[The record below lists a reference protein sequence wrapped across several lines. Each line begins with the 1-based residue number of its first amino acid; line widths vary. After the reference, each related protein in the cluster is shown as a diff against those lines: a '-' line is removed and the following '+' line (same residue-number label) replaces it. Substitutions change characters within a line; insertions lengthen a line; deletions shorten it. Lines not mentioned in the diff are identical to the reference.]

1 MKIFHISDLHIGKQL
16 HYYNLR
22 EEQEDMLEKI
32 ILAAEAHEPDV
43 MVIAGDIYDKS
54 APSAEAYEIFNQFL
68 NRLTRL
74 PKPMPVLLIAGN
86 HDNASRLSYASA
98 FLEKSRIYIS
108 AKAPG
113 QEEYLKKI
121 TVQDAYGDVNF
132 YLLPFIRPRDV
143 RHLFEEGVVTSYD
156 TAVAAVLN
164 RETIDDTKRNVLVA
178 HQFFVAGTAEP
189 ERCDSEQNYIAV
201 GGIDSVDICHVQN
214 FDYVALGHIHG
225 AQKMGAEH
233 IRYSGTPLKY
243 SVSEARHQ
251 KGITMVTL
259 QEKGVPLQ
267 IEQLPLTPLH
277 DVRKL
282 EGTLEELLH
291 LDHAPLE
298 DYVSITLKDEDG
310 LYRPK
315 DQLEERY
322 RRILEVRL
330 DNTRI
335 RHKLAHTMSSE
346 EHLTPF
352 EAFQAFYQEMNGQ
365 PMSEEEARVIADV
378 IETAKEMV

>member
-98 FLEKSRIYIS
+98 FLENSQIYIS

-113 QEEYLKKI
+113 LGEHLKKI
-121 TVQDAYGDVNF
+121 TLQDAYGDVDF

-143 RHLFEEGVVTSYD
+143 RQLFEEGVVTSYD
-156 TAVAAVLN
+156 TAVAAVLE
-164 RETIDDTKRNVLVA
+164 REAIDDTKRNVLVA
-178 HQFFVAGTAEP
+178 HQFFVAGAAEP

-201 GGIDSVDICHVQN
+201 GGIDSVDIRHVQN

-251 KGITMVTL
+251 KGITVVTL
-259 QEKGVPLQ
+259 REKGTPVQ
-267 IEQLPLTPLH
+267 IERIPLTPLH

-315 DQLEERY
+315 DQLEEQY

-365 PMSEEEARVIADV
+365 PVSEEEARVIADV

>member
-86 HDNASRLSYASA
+86 HDNASRLSYASE
-98 FLEKSRIYIS
+98 FLEKSQIYIS

-143 RHLFEEGVVTSYD
+143 RQLFEEGVVTSYD

>member
-156 TAVAAVLN
+156 TAVAAVLE
-164 RETIDDTKRNVLVA
+164 REAIDYTRRNVLVA

-201 GGIDSVDICHVQN
+201 GGIDSVDIRHVQN

-251 KGITMVTL
+251 KGITVVTL
-259 QEKGVPLQ
+259 REKGTPVQ
-267 IEQLPLTPLH
+267 IERIPLTPLQ

-282 EGTLEELLH
+282 EGTLEEILH
-291 LDHAPLE
+291 LADAPLQ
-298 DYVSITLKDEDG
+298 DYVSITLTDEDG

-330 DNTRI
+330 DNARI
-335 RHKLAHTMSSE
+335 RHKMAHTMSSE

-365 PMSEEEARVIADV
+365 PVSEEEARVIADV

>member
-156 TAVAAVLN
+156 TAVAAVLE
-164 RETIDDTKRNVLVA
+164 REAIDDTKRNVLVA

-201 GGIDSVDICHVQN
+201 GGIDSVDIRHVQN

-251 KGITMVTL
+251 KGITVVTL
-259 QEKGVPLQ
+259 GEKGTPVQ
-267 IEQLPLTPLH
+267 IERLLLTPLH

-330 DNTRI
+330 DNARI
-335 RHKLAHTMSSE
+335 RHKMEHTMSSE

-352 EAFQAFYQEMNGQ
+352 EAFQEFYQEMNGQ
-365 PMSEEEARVIADV
+365 PVSEEEARVIADV

>member
-121 TVQDAYGDVNF
+121 TVQDAYGDVDF

-143 RHLFEEGVVTSYD
+143 RQLFEEGVVTSYD
-156 TAVAAVLN
+156 TAVAAVLE
-164 RETIDDTKRNVLVA
+164 REAIDYTRRNVLVA
-178 HQFFVAGTAEP
+178 HQFFVAGAAEP

>member
-143 RHLFEEGVVTSYD
+143 RQLFEEGVVTSYD

-201 GGIDSVDICHVQN
+201 GGIDSVDIRHVQN

>member
-86 HDNASRLSYASA
+86 HDNASRLSYASE

>member
-98 FLEKSRIYIS
+98 FLENSQIYIS

-113 QEEYLKKI
+113 LGEYLKKI

-143 RHLFEEGVVTSYD
+143 RQLFEEGVVTSYD

-214 FDYVALGHIHG
+214 FDYAALGHIHG

-365 PMSEEEARVIADV
+365 PVSEEEARVIADV

>member
-32 ILAAEAHEPDV
+32 VLAAEAHEPDV

-143 RHLFEEGVVTSYD
+143 RQLFEEGVVTSYD

-189 ERCDSEQNYIAV
+189 ERCDSGQNYIAV

>member
-143 RHLFEEGVVTSYD
+143 RQLFEEGVVTSYD

>member
-86 HDNASRLSYASA
+86 HDNASRLSYASE
-98 FLEKSRIYIS
+98 FLENSQIYIS

-143 RHLFEEGVVTSYD
+143 RQLFEEGVVTSYD

-201 GGIDSVDICHVQN
+201 GGIDSVDIRHVQN
-214 FDYVALGHIHG
+214 FDYVALGHIHA

-251 KGITMVTL
+251 KGITVVTL

-282 EGTLEELLH
+282 EGTLEEILH
-291 LDHAPLE
+291 LADAPLQ
-298 DYVSITLKDEDG
+298 DYVSITLTDEDG